1 MKRLLYSPLFGWQW
15 AWPAGALAALTL
27 VSIIP
32 PLSRAMPM
40 HDNPDWPVGA
50 ADWMEAHGVEGRIF
64 AAPDDGAYLMWR
76 QPSVR
81 CYVDTR
87 YLFFPPELIEDCQ
100 YLPQLAPVGRNG
112 YGASSPLAP
121 TIISSRQAARTAY
134 SGRRSEPH
142 VPDPLYCDKS
152 VVLLRTEQVAAALN
166 SYKSEQ
172 AAVRP

>member
-1 MKRLLYSPLFGWQW
+1 
-15 AWPAGALAALTL
+15 
-27 VSIIP
+27 
-32 PLSRAMPM
+32 MPM
-40 HDNPDWPVGA
+40 RDNPDWPVGA
-50 ADWMEAHGVEGRIF
+50 ADWIEAHDLQGRVF

-76 QPSVR
+76 QPNVR

-100 YLPQLAPVGRNG
+100 YLPQLAPGWPERLRRVDA
-112 YGASSPLAP
+112 YGTDYFLLK
-121 TIISSRQAARTAY
+121 T
-134 SGRRSEPH
+134 SGPHGVLWEAIRAH